1 MQLRMLLLG
10 TILLFPTSPTSID
23 SGKPKNGYWW
33 ADMSDTRRLGLVEGY
48 VTGLSRAEVLLRQ
61 SLDFNND
68 KIVDRTRKKPVTS
81 YLDFSEISYGQY
93 IEGLDVFYSD
103 YRNKRINF
111 NVAILYVR
119 DQVRGASQD
128 ELEKRLEGM
137 RKGAVEP
144 NYDER

>member
-1 MQLRMLLLG
+1 LG
-10 TILLFPTSPTSID
+10 F
-23 SGKPKNGYWW
+23 
-33 ADMSDTRRLGLVEGY
+33 VEGY
-48 VTGLSRAEVLLRQ
+48 VSGLVRAEVLLMQ

-68 KIVDRTRKKPVTS
+68 KIVDRSSKKPVTS

-93 IEGLDVFYSD
+93 MDGLDAFYSD

-119 DQVRGASQD
+119 DQVRGVSRG
-128 ELEKRLEGM
+128 ELDRRLEGM

-144 NYDER
+144 GYDER